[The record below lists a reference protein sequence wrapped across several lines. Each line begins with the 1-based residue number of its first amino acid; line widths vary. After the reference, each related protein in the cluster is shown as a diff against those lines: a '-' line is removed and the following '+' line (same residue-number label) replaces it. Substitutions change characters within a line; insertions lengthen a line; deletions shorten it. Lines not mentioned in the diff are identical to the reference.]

1 MHGPSSGYIVSI
13 YRCQVTIAS
22 KVNIITLQV
31 AALVPLALLLMPEAY
46 AHLVVALVSKM
57 EGNWIVLDVYW

>member
-1 MHGPSSGYIVSI
+1 M
-13 YRCQVTIAS
+13 TIAS

-31 AALVPLALLLMPEAY
+31 AALVPLALLLMPEACY